1 MDLLKGLFFKIVE
14 FNRVWVPF
22 YDKSL
27 GDTYLYII
35 TFFEFLLALLLLFYF
50 FYLVIKDI
58 SGSSKKDA
66 LPQGAG
72 GFRRRFERI
81 PVDIKLDYR
90 FDSEEEFKRG
100 ICKDLSI
107 KGLRI
112 EIDEDSVPD
121 LKQRVEFVLDGRQMK
136 LKKDERVK
144 VGGFVV
150 RVIDKKTN
158 KSVDIGVEFFHLL
171 RHQHEMIEAV
181 INKMK
186 QK

>member
-1 MDLLKGLFFKIVE
+1 MDLLKGLFFIIVE
-14 FNRVWVPF
+14 FNRAWVPF

-27 GDTYLYII
+27 GDIYLYII
-35 TFFEFLLALLLLFYF
+35 TLFEFVLAILLLFYF

-66 LPQGAG
+66 LPQVAG

-81 PVDIKLDYR
+81 PVDLKIDYR
-90 FDSEEEFKRG
+90 FDSQEEFKKG
-100 ICKDLSI
+100 ICKDLSV

-121 LKQRVEFVLDGRQMK
+121 LKQRVEFVLDGRQLK
-136 LKKDERVK
+136 LNKDERVK

-171 RHQHEMIEAV
+171 KHQHEMIEAV